1 MVNVVQDGDSLLRE
15 ERKKKKGECI
25 SWEYKK
31 RVREKESK
39 YVDRRY
45 VAFSSH
51 MGAYM
56 KRKRKKKKHQRSI
69 YIKYYVCK
77 ANKKACLLYNNR
89 LPFLQ
94 LS

>member
-1 MVNVVQDGDSLLRE
+1 MHKLGVE
-15 ERKKKKGECI
+15 
-25 SWEYKK
+25 K

-56 KRKRKKKKHQRSI
+56 KRKRKKRNI
-69 YIKYYVCK
+69 NALFIKYYVCK

-89 LPFLQ
+89 LPFFQ

>member
-1 MVNVVQDGDSLLRE
+1 MVNVVQDGDRFLRE
-15 ERKKKKGECI
+15 ERKKKKERMHRLGVQ
-25 SWEYKK
+25 K

-56 KRKRKKKKHQRSI
+56 KRKRKKRNI
-69 YIKYYVCK
+69 NALYI
-77 ANKKACLLYNNR
+77 
-89 LPFLQ
+89 
-94 LS
+94 